1 MKAHVIED
9 GVVVNT
15 IEVDSLDFM
24 PNLIEATEG
33 GIGWS
38 YSGSLFTAPE
48 ETVSEEELSVSARNR
63 RDILLGESDW
73 AILEDAPTDKAAWQ
87 TYRQELRDVPQ
98 QEGFPQEITWPEKP
112 E

>member
-1 MKAHVIED
+1 MRAHVVED

-38 YSGSLFTAPE
+38 YSSGLFTAPE
-48 ETVSEEELSVSARNR
+48 QAVSEEDLAVSARNR
-63 RDILLGESDW
+63 RDMLLRESDW
-73 AILEDAPTDKAAWQ
+73 AVLTDAPTDKTAWQ
-87 TYRQELRDVPQ
+87 AYRQELRDVPQ
-98 QEGFPQEITWPEKP
+98 QEGFPNSINWPTEP